1 MKIISV
7 EAIVV
12 GVTPYK
18 ENSRIINIFTKDH
31 GIIGCYSKGCKNIKS
46 KLRLI
51 SERFAYAK
59 FQISYKDKGL
69 SILLEGD
76 IINYFDNIKNDI
88 IKLSYLTYICDL
100 STKVYKECE
109 DSEVYDLMMSA
120 INKIEADFNP
130 KIITNI
136 LELQYLNYIGIK
148 LNLDECVCCGSS
160 KVVTLSLER
169 GGYVCAKCL
178 KNEPII
184 SEKVIK
190 LLRLYNYVDISK
202 INNLEIDEDV
212 SNKINIIID
221 EYYDRYSG
229 ISTKSKKFLK
239 EIDS

>member
-76 IINYFDNIKNDI
+76 IINYFDNIKNELAVL
-88 IKLSYLTYICDL
+88 KTY
-100 STKVYKECE
+100 
-109 DSEVYDLMMSA
+109 SA
-120 INKIEADFNP
+120 NLDFHFNRIFISSDD
-130 KIITNI
+130 KIIPSRNQTAFWGIEPNI
-136 LELQYLNYIGIK
+136 DAGHCPFFLFKSWSELL
-148 LNLDECVCCGSS
+148 
-160 KVVTLSLER
+160 
-169 GGYVCAKCL
+169 
-178 KNEPII
+178 
-184 SEKVIK
+184 
-190 LLRLYNYVDISK
+190 
-202 INNLEIDEDV
+202 
-212 SNKINIIID
+212 
-221 EYYDRYSG
+221 
-229 ISTKSKKFLK
+229 
-239 EIDS
+239 